1 MTTPRRLL
9 GRLRLR
15 HLLFVLLLLSGIVP
29 LAFSSVLLIGQN
41 REILESQERSYL
53 TRSAQTLSEELSSY
67 LTEVKGQL
75 RLLAEGVLAPPP
87 GESVEARLRQP
98 WVTAHLERFLI
109 DNQQMA
115 ALRMLSP
122 GGAGPHVAP
131 AGLPEAVRAAMDWT
145 FEQVLA
151 TDGRSAYRFLVLQQ
165 GEIPLAVLAVP
176 IADADGRLIV
186 VAEAALHLEPM
197 EALFD
202 QEAQGDVEVFLVDR
216 DGQMLWT
223 GRAAPDT
230 VAAVAASPL
239 VQDFVARP
247 LNMTQEY
254 TIRAGGTAVR
264 MLGRVS
270 PVPETGWGIVV
281 HRPAAVAYAAVR
293 EMMVQTALSTAFL
306 VLLSLLIAGI
316 AARRFSLP
324 IQRLAETANEVAAGN
339 YGKRISLPAAG
350 AEIDELARSFNAM
363 TDEVQSAILRLEE
376 AARQNRD
383 LFIGSLKAFAAAI
396 DAKDPYTRG
405 HSERVARYSR
415 EIARSMGLSPELV
428 ERTWVAALV
437 HDIGKIGVDDAL
449 LKKGTALS
457 AKEFEQ
463 MKLHPIIGAR
473 ILDSIEQLRHVV
485 PAVRGHHEAWDG
497 SGYPDGLSG
506 EGIPLLARI
515 VAAGDTL
522 DAVTTTRPYHEA
534 CSLEYAL
541 DRITELVA
549 RRFDPKVVS
558 ALLEAVRE
566 GSISVSGGGTGET
579 SLEEFVAAV
588 LT

>member
-9 GRLRLR
+9 GRFRLR
-15 HLLFVLLLLSGIVP
+15 HLLFILLLLSGIAP
-29 LAFSSVLLIGQN
+29 LAFSSMLLIGQN

-53 TRSAQTLSEELSSY
+53 TSSAQTLSEELSSY
-67 LTEVKGQL
+67 LAEVRGQL

-87 GESVEARLRQP
+87 AEEVEARLRQP
-98 WVTAHLERFLI
+98 WVGRHLERFLL
-109 DNQQMA
+109 DNPQLA
-115 ALRMLSP
+115 ALRMLGP
-122 GGAGPHVAP
+122 GGAGPSVAP
-131 AGLPEAVRAAMDWT
+131 SGLPAGVRAAMDWT

-151 TDGRSAYRFLVLQQ
+151 SEGRSAYRFIVLPD

-176 IADADGRLIV
+176 VADAAGRLLL

-197 EALFD
+197 ETLFD
-202 QEAQGDVEVFLVDR
+202 QEAQGDVEIFLVDR
-216 DGQMLWT
+216 DGEMLWT
-223 GRAAPDT
+223 GRAAAAT
-230 VAAVAASPL
+230 VAAVQASPL
-239 VQDFVARP
+239 VRDFVAQP

-254 TIRAGGTAVR
+254 SIRVGKQDVL

-270 PVPETGWGIVV
+270 PVPETGWGLVV
-281 HRPAAVAYAAVR
+281 HRPAAVAYAAVQ
-293 EMMVQTALSTAFL
+293 EMVVQTALSTAFL
-306 VLLSLLIAGI
+306 ILLSLLVAGI
-316 AARRFSLP
+316 AARRLSFP

-339 YGKRISLPAAG
+339 FGKRIAVEAAG
-350 AEIDELARSFNAM
+350 SELEELAQSFNAM
-363 TDEVQSAILRLEE
+363 TDEVQSAIGRLEE
-376 AARQNRD
+376 AARQNRE
-383 LFIGSLKAFAAAI
+383 LFIGSLQAFAAAI

-415 EIARSMGLSPELV
+415 EIARAMGLSEELV

-437 HDIGKIGVDDAL
+437 HDIGKIGVDDTL
-449 LKKGTALS
+449 LKKGTTLS
-457 AKEFEQ
+457 ANEFEQ

-497 SGYPDGLSG
+497 SGYPDGLAG

-541 DRITELVA
+541 DRITELVG

-558 ALLEAVRE
+558 ALLEAVRLGHVAVDSE
-566 GSISVSGGGTGET
+566 GSARS
-579 SLEEFVAAV
+579 SLEDFVAAV

>member
-1 MTTPRRLL
+1 MTTPRRLS

-15 HLLFVLLLLSGIVP
+15 HLLFILLLLSGIVP
-29 LAFSSVLLIGQN
+29 LAFSSMLLIGQN

-67 LTEVKGQL
+67 LVEVKGQL
-75 RLLAEGVLAPPP
+75 QLLSEGVLAAPPA
-87 GESVEARLRQP
+87 ESIDGRLRQP
-98 WVTAHLERFLI
+98 WVTAHLERLLI

-115 ALRMLSP
+115 ALRMLGP

-131 AGLPEAVRAAMDWT
+131 AGLPEAVRAAMDWA

-151 TDGRSAYRFLVLQQ
+151 SEGRSAYRFLVLPQ
-165 GEIPLAVLAVP
+165 GEIPLAILAVP
-176 IADADGRLIV
+176 VADPDGRLAL
-186 VAEAALHLEPM
+186 VAEVALHLEPM

-216 DGQMLWT
+216 DGEMLWT
-223 GRAAPDT
+223 GRASAET
-230 VAAVAASPL
+230 VAAVRDSPL
-239 VQDFVARP
+239 IRDFVTRP

-254 TIRAGGTAVR
+254 SIRVDDRDIR

-270 PVPETGWGIVV
+270 PVPETGWGVVV
-281 HRPAAVAYAAVR
+281 HRRAAVAYAAVR
-293 EMMVQTALSTAFL
+293 EMVVQTALSTAFL
-306 VLLSLLIAGI
+306 ILLSLLVAGL
-316 AARRFSLP
+316 AARRLSSP

-339 YGKRISLPAAG
+339 YGKRIAIQAAG
-350 AEIDELARSFNAM
+350 AELEELAQSFNAM

-376 AARQNRD
+376 AARQNRE

-415 EIARSMGLSPELV
+415 EIARAMGLSAELV

-437 HDIGKIGVDDAL
+437 HDVGKIGVDDAL

-497 SGYPDGLSG
+497 SGYPDGLAA

-558 ALLEAVRE
+558 ALLEAVRLGHIEVTSE
-566 GSISVSGGGTGET
+566 GSAES